1 MLLTFLCLKIIFS
14 CTVNVNICHPG
25 DSPLKDLESEMI
37 DKVDVLVERG
47 YGDAG
52 WRARFVSLCG
62 ALCGAASGPLRGVAA
77 SLVAAAARQLD
88 ALLQYRAAAR
98 RSATPH
104 RMHLTTCVLHFYQ
117 QIERP
122 HMYIR

>member
-1 MLLTFLCLKIIFS
+1 
-14 CTVNVNICHPG
+14 
-25 DSPLKDLESEMI
+25 MI

-77 SLVAAAARQLD
+77 SLVAAATRQLD

-122 HMYIR
+122 HMYIRLVCSFTVE

>member
-1 MLLTFLCLKIIFS
+1 
-14 CTVNVNICHPG
+14 
-25 DSPLKDLESEMI
+25 MI

-47 YGDAG
+47 YGDTV

-62 ALCGAASGPLRGVAA
+62 ALCGAAPPPLRSAA
-77 SLVAAAARQLD
+77 AALVAAAARQLD
-88 ALLQYRAAAR
+88 ALLQYRAAALK
-98 RSATPH
+98 SATPH